1 MDFADY
7 PLAIAKLERQLLR
20 TSQAMRRSQAD
31 LEKLQMTI
39 EQAIAADLDLKD
51 EQQRKAR
58 RLELITGND
67 FQNAQQVLQTHSD
80 RRAELDIELQLLRN
94 QFTVAK
100 LEKRE
105 AIAQAE
111 NTPFKVARLI
121 VA

>member
-20 TSQAMRRSQAD
+20 TSKDMRRYQAD
-31 LEKLQMTI
+31 LEKLQMAI
-39 EQAIAADLDLKD
+39 EQAIAADLELKN
-51 EQQRKAR
+51 EQQRKAK
-58 RLELITGND
+58 RLELINSDD
-67 FQNAQQVLQTHSD
+67 FQNAQRAVQTHGD
-80 RRAELDIELQLLRN
+80 RRAELEIDLQLLRN

-105 AIAQAE
+105 AIAQVE
-111 NTPFKVARLI
+111 SKPFKVARLI